1 MQNTKKVLSLI
12 ATFVMAMM
20 IFVGCSS
27 KPTTMQ
33 DREGNEFNVP
43 KEVNTII
50 STAPVLSL
58 IATFVMAMMI
68 FVGCSSKP
76 TTMQDREGNEFNVP
90 KEVNT
95 IISTAPSNTE
105 VLVALG
111 LADKLV
117 AVDKYSA
124 DVEGISEDLPKIDFR
139 NPDAEA
145 IIALNPDIVIASGHN
160 KAGDED
166 PFALIKEAGIPV
178 AYIPSSYSIDG
189 IYGDIEFIASL
200 TDTEKEGK
208 DLINSMKEEIESIKS
223 IGNTITDKKNV
234 YFEIGAG
241 SGLYTFGN
249 ETFLN
254 EMIETI
260 GATNVFGEENSWIT
274 VALIKEAGIPV
285 AYIPSSYSIDG
296 IYGDIEFIASLTD
309 TEKEGKDLINSMKE
323 EIESIKSI
331 GNTITD
337 KKNVYFEIGAG
348 SGLYTF
354 GNETFLNEMIETIGA
369 TNVFGEENSWITVTP
384 EAVIDANP
392 DVILANTPGT
402 NEAGLTAVEDIKSRE
417 GWDTVAA
424 VQNGDVYEIDKNSS
438 SRASQNIIKALK
450 EMAKAVYPDEYKDF

>member
-1 MQNTKKVLSLI
+1 MQKTKKILSLL

-43 KEVNTII
+43 AEI
-50 STAPVLSL
+50 
-58 IATFVMAMMI
+58 
-68 FVGCSSKP
+68 
-76 TTMQDREGNEFNVP
+76 
-90 KEVNT
+90 NT

-105 VLVALG
+105 VLVGLG

-178 AYIPSSYSIDG
+178 AYIPSSYSIEG

-208 DLINSMKEEIESIKS
+208 ELVNSMKKEVDAIKA
-223 IGNTITDKKNV
+223 IGDTIQDKKNV

-260 GATNVFGEENSWIT
+260 GATNI
-274 VALIKEAGIPV
+274 
-285 AYIPSSYSIDG
+285 
-296 IYGDIEFIASLTD
+296 
-309 TEKEGKDLINSMKE
+309 
-323 EIESIKSI
+323 
-331 GNTITD
+331 
-337 KKNVYFEIGAG
+337 
-348 SGLYTF
+348 
-354 GNETFLNEMIETIGA
+354 
-369 TNVFGEENSWITVTP
+369 FGEENSWITVTP

-402 NEAGLTAVEDIKSRE
+402 NEAGLTAVEDIVSRE
-417 GWDTVAA
+417 GWDTITA
-424 VQNGDVYEIDKNSS
+424 VKNGDVYQIDKNSS
-438 SRASQNIIKALK
+438 SRGSQNIIKALK
-450 EMAKAVYPDEYKDF
+450 EMAKAVYPDEYKGL